1 MEGMFSLPT
10 RQKIS
15 AYITGEWL
23 LLASVA
29 GLLVTSLCRK
39 GLPAFSRADLE
50 VVYLLATLLVAVR
63 GLEASGLI
71 DYLAHRLEQGRYMAL
86 KLTGGAFFLSMV
98 VTNDV
103 ALVVLVPLTLSLRT
117 DRKDILVILQA
128 LAVNA
133 GSALTPFGNPQNL
146 FLYWY
151 YHIAPARFV
160 AAIAPFSAIFFLLIM
175 LAAFL
180 VRVQD
185 STERRDGAIRIGGQ
199 SVVHAVLLVLVLLS
213 VLRVLPLAV
222 TAAVPL
228 YAICRDRRALRIDYG
243 LLVTFFCFFGLAE
256 NLKELLAPTLEHTDH
271 VFLLS
276 ALASQMVS
284 NVPATLLFAKF
295 TPHWQALLWGSSV
308 GGFGSLVGSL
318 ANLIAWRL
326 YTNHR
331 STGQP
336 FQFTLQFLGLGY
348 LAFFLG
354 LGLYF
359 CLEFTA

>member
-1 MEGMFSLPT
+1 MGGMFSLPV
-10 RQKIS
+10 RQRIL
-15 AYITGEWL
+15 AYIMGEWL

-29 GLLVTSLCRK
+29 GLLGTSLWRK

-50 VVYLLATLLVAVR
+50 VIYILAVLLVAVR

-71 DYLAHRLEQGRYMAL
+71 DYLAHRLEQGRYIAL

-146 FLYWY
+146 FLYWH
-151 YHIAPARFV
+151 YHIAPAIFV
-160 AAIAPFSAIFFLLIM
+160 ATIAPFSAIFFLLIM

-180 VRVQD
+180 VRVQG
-185 STERRDGAIRIGGQ
+185 SAKKRDGAIRIGGQ
-199 SVVHAVLLVLVLLS
+199 AVVYAALLLTVILS
-213 VLRVLPLAV
+213 VLRFLPLQVTGAV
-222 TAAVPL
+222 VM
-228 YAICRDRRALRIDYG
+228 YALFCDRRALRIDYG
-243 LLVTFFCFFGLAE
+243 LLLTFFCFFGLAE
-256 NLKELLAPTLEHTDH
+256 NLQQLSAATLEHTSH
-271 VFLLS
+271 IFLFT
-276 ALASQMVS
+276 ALASQLIS

-295 TPHWQALLWGSSV
+295 TPHWQPLLWGSSV

-336 FQFTLQFLGLGY
+336 FRFTLQFLGLGY

-354 LGLYF
+354 LGLYL
-359 CLEFTA
+359 CLECTP

>member
-1 MEGMFSLPT
+1 MFPLPN
-10 RQKIS
+10 RERIS

-23 LLASVA
+23 LLTSMA
-29 GLLVTSLCRK
+29 GLLGTSIGRK
-39 GLPAFSRADLE
+39 GLPAFSRSDLE
-50 VVYLLATLLVAVR
+50 IIYILAVLLVAVR
-63 GLEASGLI
+63 GLETSGLI
-71 DYLAHRLEQGRYMAL
+71 DYLALRLEKGRYIAL

-117 DRKDILVILQA
+117 DRKDILVILQV

-146 FLYWY
+146 FLYWHY
-151 YHIAPARFV
+151 RIDPAGFV
-160 AAIAPFSAIFFLLIM
+160 ATIAPFSAIFFLLIM
-175 LAAFL
+175 LAAFF
-180 VRVQD
+180 VRVSG
-185 STERRDGAIRIGGQ
+185 STRGRDGDIPISGQ
-199 SVVHAVLLVLVLLS
+199 GVVHAVLLLIVILS
-213 VLRVLPLAV
+213 VLRILPLQATGAV
-222 TAAVPL
+222 AM
-228 YAICRDRRALRIDYG
+228 YALSCNREALKIDYG
-243 LLVTFFCFFGLAE
+243 LLLTFFCFFGLAE
-256 NLKELLAPTLEHTDH
+256 NLQQLSAATLEHTSH
-271 VFLLS
+271 VFLGT
-276 ALASQMVS
+276 ALASQLIS

-326 YTNHR
+326 YTNHG

-336 FQFTLQFLGLGY
+336 FRFTLQFLGLGY

-359 CLEFTA
+359 CLEFTV